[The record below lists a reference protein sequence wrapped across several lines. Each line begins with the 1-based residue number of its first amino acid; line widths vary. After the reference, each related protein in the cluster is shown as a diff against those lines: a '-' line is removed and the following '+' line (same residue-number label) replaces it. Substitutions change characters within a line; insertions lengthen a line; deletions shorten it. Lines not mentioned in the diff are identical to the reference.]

1 MKKIYDALSVAIDN
15 IDRKYYED
23 AAEFLPIDSNV
34 FSRHYSI
41 NEEELTE
48 MKTEP
53 KKTNR
58 ISKIAAV
65 AASFVCIAAVSVFVI
80 MNNKVQMLDDL
91 SSSSYESSTNSNE
104 NSTNISESNTSISEN
119 NSYEYVTVENAYN
132 MENIPN
138 TEDFDTSQMLVNKIN
153 VEKLYSFS
161 TEVAPILSQKEIIE
175 NFKNRVKENVGENYN
190 EDELQVMSVKDAKTG
205 EFLDNGTGPLSI
217 FEDKILSG
225 EYEYV
230 MLFYE
235 QMDEY
240 DENNKLITQY
250 YGNNTLMTG
259 DVIAELKGK
268 GRDLYK
274 QISGDYDGT
283 GGLVAVVSLPEKKRV
298 FLGESD
304 GEALSER
311 INFSDKEVTV
321 EEMIKSVEKNIS
333 ENIVYGACDFDY
345 KVSCFTITDDGN
357 GRECASFSITP
368 YFEGLPLLAYAS
380 RGRGVGSQN
389 SPELHGENISHYMG
403 EIGYVSSDSHDAF
416 NFMNYGKVT
425 EKTEIK
431 GIIDLNTA
439 LNKVYKEKAP
449 ELKLDIYSANLKYAR
464 TSELNYFPVW
474 QIVCVNKQQKDSVYV
489 YLVDAETGETCM
501 SIYNFLEYFK

>member
-1 MKKIYDALSVAIDN
+1 MKKIHDALSVAIDS
-15 IDRKYYED
+15 IDREYYED
-23 AAEFLPIDSNV
+23 AAKFLPIESND
-34 FSRHYSI
+34 FSRHFSI
-41 NEEELTE
+41 NEEDLIE
-48 MKTEP
+48 MKNDT
-53 KKTNR
+53 KNTNHAMK
-58 ISKIAAV
+58 IVAIAAAFICV
-65 AASFVCIAAVSVFVI
+65 AAVSVFLI
-80 MNNKVQMLDDL
+80 MNNNKVQVLDDL
-91 SSSSYESSTNSNE
+91 SSGSYES
-104 NSTNISESNTSISEN
+104 STNISESNASISGN
-119 NSYEYVTVENAYN
+119 NSYDYVTVQNAYN
-132 MENIPN
+132 IENIPN
-138 TEDFDTSQMLVNKIN
+138 TEDFDTSDMIINKIN

-161 TEVAPILSQKEIIE
+161 TKSEPLLSQKEIIE
-175 NFKNRVKENVGENYN
+175 NFRNRVKENVGENYN

-205 EFLDNGTGPLSI
+205 EFIGESRAPLSLYEEQI
-217 FEDKILSG
+217 ISG

-240 DENNKLITQY
+240 DENNKLTTQY
-250 YGNNTLMTG
+250 YGNNTIATG
-259 DVIAELKGK
+259 DVTAELKGK

-283 GGLVAVVSLPEKKRV
+283 GGLVAVVSLPVKKRV

-311 INFSDKEVTV
+311 INFSDKEVAV
-321 EEMIKSVEKNIS
+321 EEMIKSVEKIIS

-345 KVSCFTITDDGN
+345 KVSSFTITDDGN

-389 SPELHGENISHYMG
+389 SPELHGEGINYYMG
-403 EIGYVSSDSHDAF
+403 EIGYVNSDSHDAF
-416 NFMNYGKVT
+416 NFANYGKVT

>member
-1 MKKIYDALSVAIDN
+1 MKKIYDALSVAIDS
-15 IDRKYYED
+15 IDREYYED
-23 AAEFLPIDSNV
+23 AAEFLPIESNEI
-34 FSRHYSI
+34 SRCYFI
-41 NEEELTE
+41 NEEDLVE
-48 MKTEP
+48 MKSEA
-53 KKTNR
+53 KKTSN
-58 ISKIAAV
+58 IAKIVAV
-65 AASFVCIAAVSVFVI
+65 AAAFICVAAVSVFLI
-80 MNNKVQMLDDL
+80 MNNNKVQVLDDL
-91 SSSSYESSTNSNE
+91 SSGSYES
-104 NSTNISESNTSISEN
+104 STNISESNASISGN
-119 NSYEYVTVENAYN
+119 NSYDYVTVQNAYN

-175 NFKNRVKENVGENYN
+175 NFRNRVKENVGENYN

-205 EFLDNGTGPLSI
+205 EFIGESRAPLSLYEEQI
-217 FEDKILSG
+217 ISG
-225 EYEYV
+225 EYKYV
-230 MLFYE
+230 LLFYE
-235 QMDEY
+235 QMDKY

-274 QISGDYDGT
+274 QLSGDYSGT
-283 GGLVAVVSLPEKKRV
+283 GGIVAVVSLPEKKRI
-298 FLGESD
+298 FLGES
-304 GEALSER
+304 GNEALSEK
-311 INFSDKEVTV
+311 IIFSDKAVTV
-321 EEMIKSVEKNIS
+321 EEMIKSVEKNIY

-345 KVSCFTITDDGN
+345 KVSGFTITDAGN
-357 GRECASFSITP
+357 GKECASFSIAP
-368 YFEGLPLLAYAS
+368 YFEGLPLLAYGN
-380 RGRGVGSQN
+380 RGRTVAHENDPS
-389 SPELHGENISHYMG
+389 LRGEGIEYYMG